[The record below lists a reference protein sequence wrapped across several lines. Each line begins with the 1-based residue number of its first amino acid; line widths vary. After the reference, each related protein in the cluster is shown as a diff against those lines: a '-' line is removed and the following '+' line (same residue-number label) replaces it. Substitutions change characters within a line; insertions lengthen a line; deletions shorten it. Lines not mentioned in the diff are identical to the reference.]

1 MTLVVDASVAAK
13 WFFQEAGSDQAQ
25 QLWDGGEAIHAPDLL
40 LAELANVC
48 WKRYRRGEIT
58 LPQAMQIIDTLRR
71 LPLTLHDVGELV
83 LPALD
88 VACRLGLTVYDAVY
102 LTLATTLPARL
113 ATADTQL
120 ASACRRCKLEVVTL
134 SD

>member
-25 QLWDGGEAIHAPDLL
+25 QLWDGGEPIHAPDLL

-48 WKRYRRGEIT
+48 WKRYRRGEIR
-58 LPQAMQIIDTLRR
+58 LPQAMQIIDTVRR

-83 LPALD
+83 SPALD

-113 ATADTQL
+113 ATDDTQL